1 MQRVASA
8 LPASRRAVV
17 SVQAASEL
25 DAMNPDMDPKLLAGG
40 AEIGRGST
48 APFPQI
54 GNDLQ

>member
-1 MQRVASA
+1 MQHVAPA

-17 SVQAASEL
+17 SVQAPSEL

-40 AEIGRGST
+40 AEIGNGSI
-48 APFPQI
+48 AHLPQI